1 MSNFM
6 MNSIGVMLT
15 YSTYF
20 GIVAAMV
27 MVSIIKES
35 WPLIGCQRSGG
46 KYKKPKNEH
55 FLWQIQG

>member
-1 MSNFM
+1 M